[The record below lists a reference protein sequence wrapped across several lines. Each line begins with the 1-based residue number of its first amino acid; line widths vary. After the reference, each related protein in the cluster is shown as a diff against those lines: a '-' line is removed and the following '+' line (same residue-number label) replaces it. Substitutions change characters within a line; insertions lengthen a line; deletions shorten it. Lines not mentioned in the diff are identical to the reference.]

1 MKVYKIRNKETGLF
15 STGGLH
21 PTWSKTGKVWQRI
34 GHVHL
39 HINQLVN
46 EKTIPGAYKNAEIV
60 EAEITEILT
69 HVEDAKDW
77 LIKSIN
83 ADIERFEGYSN
94 RTAYWDDHINSL
106 KHRRDNLQ

>member
-1 MKVYKIRNKETGLF
+1 MKVYKIRDKETGLF
-15 STGGLH
+15 STGGLS
-21 PTWSKTGKVWQRI
+21 PTWSRTGKVWQRI
-34 GHVHL
+34 GHVRS

-46 EKTIPGAYKNAEIV
+46 EKTIPSAYKNAEIV

-83 ADIERFEGYSN
+83 AHIEKFESYGGSS
-94 RTAYWDDHINSL
+94 YWENHINSL
-106 KHRRDNLQ
+106 KYKRDNLL